1 MPKISHPLSESEQIL
16 FHANYKYMW
25 DKISTTYFAVLRSKT
40 PPSAKIDEKKLPSY
54 AICAKCNNDESYAP
68 SRATIAK
75 IVDFYNSQIRPPVEV
90 YQFTHERLE
99 DSDNIRYR
107 SSSVFDPRFIGT
119 YRGYYPSV
127 TEDVVIGS
135 YLIIFEEDA
144 RLKATLI
151 MGLRSDREMKG
162 TRLRALLSEERITYP
177 KFREFHRNLP
187 ASRQRYSYYEG
198 IVELT
203 NSSLTICFHSSDMDK
218 KKLILTLNL
227 TGFHPSDPDR
237 EYLGGLAFALGT
249 SDGPFDS
256 RFFEMGLVRSTLP
269 YFSLDSK
276 GLFPLITPKVKNH
289 TVLLPSKAD
298 TAWYVYFL
306 KHSDLNFY

>member
-1 MPKISHPLSESEQIL
+1 MQQCTACGINRL
-16 FHANYKYMW
+16 FFY
-25 DKISTTYFAVLRSKT
+25 
-40 PPSAKIDEKKLPSY
+40 
-54 AICAKCNNDESYAP
+54 CAKCNNDESYAP

-151 MGLRSDREMKG
+151 MGLCSDREMKG

-203 NSSLTICFHSSDMDK
+203 NSSLTICFHSSDMDQ

>member
-1 MPKISHPLSESEQIL
+1 MIL
-16 FHANYKYMW
+16 
-25 DKISTTYFAVLRSKT
+25 V
-40 PPSAKIDEKKLPSY
+40 
-54 AICAKCNNDESYAP
+54 
-68 SRATIAK
+68 
-75 IVDFYNSQIRPPVEV
+75 
-90 YQFTHERLE
+90 
-99 DSDNIRYR
+99 
-107 SSSVFDPRFIGT
+107 FIGT

-151 MGLRSDREMKG
+151 MGLCSDREMKG

-203 NSSLTICFHSSDMDK
+203 NSSLTICFHSSDMDQ

>member
-1 MPKISHPLSESEQIL
+1 
-16 FHANYKYMW
+16 
-25 DKISTTYFAVLRSKT
+25 
-40 PPSAKIDEKKLPSY
+40 
-54 AICAKCNNDESYAP
+54 
-68 SRATIAK
+68 
-75 IVDFYNSQIRPPVEV
+75 
-90 YQFTHERLE
+90 
-99 DSDNIRYR
+99 
-107 SSSVFDPRFIGT
+107 
-119 YRGYYPSV
+119 
-127 TEDVVIGS
+127 
-135 YLIIFEEDA
+135 
-144 RLKATLI
+144 

>member
-1 MPKISHPLSESEQIL
+1 M
-16 FHANYKYMW
+16 
-25 DKISTTYFAVLRSKT
+25 
-40 PPSAKIDEKKLPSY
+40 
-54 AICAKCNNDESYAP
+54 
-68 SRATIAK
+68 
-75 IVDFYNSQIRPPVEV
+75 
-90 YQFTHERLE
+90 
-99 DSDNIRYR
+99 
-107 SSSVFDPRFIGT
+107 
-119 YRGYYPSV
+119 

-218 KKLILTLNL
+218 KNL
-227 TGFHPSDPDR
+227 
-237 EYLGGLAFALGT
+237 
-249 SDGPFDS
+249 
-256 RFFEMGLVRSTLP
+256 
-269 YFSLDSK
+269 FS
-276 GLFPLITPKVKNH
+276 H
-289 TVLLPSKAD
+289 
-298 TAWYVYFL
+298 
-306 KHSDLNFY
+306 

>member
-1 MPKISHPLSESEQIL
+1 MFSGGI
-16 FHANYKYMW
+16 
-25 DKISTTYFAVLRSKT
+25 
-40 PPSAKIDEKKLPSY
+40 
-54 AICAKCNNDESYAP
+54 
-68 SRATIAK
+68 
-75 IVDFYNSQIRPPVEV
+75 PPVPV
-90 YQFTHERLE
+90 AFR
-99 DSDNIRYR
+99 R
-107 SSSVFDPRFIGT
+107 SC
-119 YRGYYPSV
+119 
-127 TEDVVIGS
+127 
-135 YLIIFEEDA
+135 
-144 RLKATLI
+144 
-151 MGLRSDREMKG
+151 GLSILYICSDREMKG

-203 NSSLTICFHSSDMDK
+203 NSSLTICFHSSDMDQ